1 MLVDIEMH
9 YARLVVCDLD
19 GTLLDDSS
27 HLTASTRT
35 MLRSALADGTT
46 ALTISTGRQLLSLHG
61 YIRQLGITDVPV
73 IAETGAVLFDPVS
86 YDVVQEQILPR
97 PVIAQVMRL
106 MEEADWKC
114 TVYLI
119 RGERI
124 QGLVHP
130 GDAVTVDCEFSD
142 IPRLPRPLP
151 LDQWPGLV
159 ELNRWRKICILGPVP
174 KMKELD
180 VAMRARLGDTAQIER
195 PSEECMD
202 IMAAGVNKGSAL
214 AILANLLKV
223 KPEQVMAIGDS
234 PADISML
241 DIAGVPVAV
250 GGASPEVKARA
261 RYIAPSNEEDG
272 AAVAVTEFV
281 CGRYRAGRAF
291 GE

>member
-1 MLVDIEMH
+1 MIVDTEMH

-19 GTLLDDSS
+19 GTLLDESS
-27 HLTASTRT
+27 HLTASTCT
-35 MLRSALADGTT
+35 MLRSALSDGTT
-46 ALTISTGRQLLSLHG
+46 AFTICTGRQLLSLHG

-86 YDVVQEQILPR
+86 YDVVQEQILPC
-97 PVIAQVMRL
+97 PV
-106 MEEADWKC
+106 WKC

-119 RGERI
+119 RGERV
-124 QGLVHP
+124 QPLVLP
-130 GDAVTVDCEFSD
+130 GAAATVDCEFSD
-142 IPRLPRPLP
+142 ISGLPHPLP

-159 ELNRWRKICILGPVP
+159 ELDRWRKICILGPAP

-180 VAMRARLGDTAQIER
+180 GAIRARLGDTAQIER

-202 IMAAGVNKGSAL
+202 IMAAGVTKGSAR
-214 AILANLLKV
+214 ATLANLLKV

-234 PADISML
+234 PADINML
-241 DIAGVPVAV
+241 DVAGVPVAV

-281 CGRYRAGRAF
+281 CGRYHAGRAV